1 VQVRVL
7 LFASLRE
14 TAGRPELAITLPS
27 EARVSTVLE
36 ALAEALP
43 SQRALL
49 SRSAFAINAE
59 YAGQD
64 DPVHEQD
71 VIAVIP
77 PVSGGT

>member
-1 VQVRVL
+1 VL

-14 TAGRPELAITLPS
+14 SAGRAELTMTLPS
-27 EARVSTVLE
+27 EARISTVSE

-49 SRSAFAINAE
+49 GSSAFAINAE